1 MKRFE
6 RLSLFRTSSISGLF
20 FKSSLYTKSKKMVA
34 TSKNVA
40 VKTKEVAKQPVL
52 ALNVDT
58 GGLEG
63 IKNSF
68 LESVVM
74 CRLTE
79 ICLLYCRRT
88 MQEKGLFR
96 RAR

>member
-1 MKRFE
+1 MKRIE
-6 RLSLFRTSSISGLF
+6 KLSLYRTASSSGLL

-63 IKNSF
+63 IKKQSQNELSC
-68 LESVVM
+68 V
-74 CRLTE
+74 
-79 ICLLYCRRT
+79 I
-88 MQEKGLFR
+88 
-96 RAR
+96 